1 MRRVKFIHFLSL
13 LLAVSLSALMPA
25 AAQSAED
32 GDSVERIRLYD
43 AQITVNED
51 STMRVRETI
60 EVVAA
65 ADRIRHGI
73 YRDFPTRYRDH
84 LGNRYSVG
92 FNIVSVLR
100 DGHEEPYHTTGIDG
114 GIRIYFGSS
123 DRDLEPGPHT
133 YVFTYD
139 TSRQLGFFDDHDEL
153 YWNVN
158 GNGWIFPADR
168 VTATVVLPS
177 KVRRAITGLK
187 AFTGS
192 AGEKGSDYTKA
203 RDDDGNPV
211 FRAQNLAPHAGLSI
225 VVGWPK
231 GLVAEPTREQRV
243 RWFLDDNKAVL
254 AGMLGLIL
262 ILLYYIVA
270 WMAVGRDPKTGTIMP
285 LYEPPDNISPAAT
298 RYLKRMKFD
307 DKTYTSAILDLA
319 AKGYATIIRDDD
331 GKYSLSRQP
340 QSGQAEARLSP
351 DEQALTRNLFDGRDT
366 VVFKQSNHTVIAGS
380 RKAVKLNLK
389 TTLEK
394 VYFLNNT
401 GYIVPGIILTVLTF
415 AALVGMD
422 MVNQGAV
429 MLFMMVWLSAWTVGV
444 TALLKGVSQAWKS
457 VKADG
462 LMRGSAQAIPLTL
475 FSIPFVLGE
484 IIGLGVLF
492 WSAGL
497 AVATIMALALGSN
510 ALFHHLLKA
519 PTRAGRQLLDRV
531 EGFKM
536 FLSAVDAQRL
546 NTMSPPDK
554 TPELFERFLPYA
566 LALGVEHAWAEQF
579 TEVLAAA
586 GQAGRG
592 YSPSWYV
599 GAGTGAFS
607 ASSFASSFGDS
618 FSSAVSSSSSA
629 PGSSSGFSGG
639 GSSGG
644 GGGGGGGGGW

>member
-1 MRRVKFIHFLSL
+1 
-13 LLAVSLSALMPA
+13 
-25 AAQSAED
+25 
-32 GDSVERIRLYD
+32 
-43 AQITVNED
+43 
-51 STMRVRETI
+51 
-60 EVVAA
+60 
-65 ADRIRHGI
+65 
-73 YRDFPTRYRDH
+73 
-84 LGNRYSVG
+84 
-92 FNIVSVLR
+92 
-100 DGHEEPYHTTGIDG
+100 
-114 GIRIYFGSS
+114 
-123 DRDLEPGPHT
+123 
-133 YVFTYD
+133 
-139 TSRQLGFFDDHDEL
+139 
-153 YWNVN
+153 
-158 GNGWIFPADR
+158 
-168 VTATVVLPS
+168 
-177 KVRRAITGLK
+177 
-187 AFTGS
+187 
-192 AGEKGSDYTKA
+192 
-203 RDDDGNPV
+203 
-211 FRAQNLAPHAGLSI
+211 
-225 VVGWPK
+225 
-231 GLVAEPTREQRV
+231 
-243 RWFLDDNKAVL
+243 
-254 AGMLGLIL
+254 
-262 ILLYYIVA
+262 
-270 WMAVGRDPKTGTIMP
+270 
-285 LYEPPDNISPAAT
+285 
-298 RYLKRMKFD
+298 
-307 DKTYTSAILDLA
+307 
-319 AKGYATIIRDDD
+319 
-331 GKYSLSRQP
+331 
-340 QSGQAEARLSP
+340 
-351 DEQALTRNLFDGRDT
+351 
-366 VVFKQSNHTVIAGS
+366 
-380 RKAVKLNLK
+380 
-389 TTLEK
+389 
-394 VYFLNNT
+394 
-401 GYIVPGIILTVLTF
+401 
-415 AALVGMD
+415 
-422 MVNQGAV
+422 

-586 GQAGRG
+586 GQAGRS

-599 GAGTGAFS
+599 GAGAGAFS